1 MNAKRII
8 GYEEIARAGAK
19 TERQE
24 AEAAKAQSKTVGRFS
39 FDAASG
45 KVSGPA
51 DYMRERYQE
60 RMQAINAG
68 RDSVANMGLAMHRN
82 IVQAVLVSLQ
92 TDYAAWAG
100 MRQFIQEHGI

>member
-8 GYEEIARAGAK
+8 GYEEIERAGAE

-24 AEAAKAQSKTVGRFS
+24 AEAAKAQSKTVGRFT
-39 FDAASG
+39 FDAGSG
-45 KVSGPA
+45 NVCGPA

-60 RMQAINAG
+60 RIQAINAG
-68 RDSVANMGLAMHRN
+68 RDTVANMGLAMHGN

-100 MRQFIQEHGI
+100 MREFIKANRI